1 MHVLKEMIKVENDF
15 IHMRLPRKCRGKIV
29 SVTID
34 LGNDVEKKMML
45 NKIKIDT
52 TQWKFTRDEIYAE
65 S

>member
-1 MHVLKEMIKVENDF
+1 MHVLKEMIKVEHDF
-15 IHMRLPRKCRGKIV
+15 IHMKLPRKCRGKIV

-45 NKIKIDT
+45 SKIKIDT